1 MPGVLLL
8 FVFQCRCC
16 YLIIKMRNPRK
27 EFIVFR
33 VIPAEA
39 MTAFC
44 FAVDGIKKTNI
55 IIIQQFA
62 I

>member
-1 MPGVLLL
+1 MPGVLLF

-27 EFIVFR
+27 EIIVFR
-33 VIPAEA
+33 VMSAEA
-39 MTAFC
+39 MTAFG

-55 IIIQQFA
+55 IIIQQLA